1 MSIEVSIKGKIFESV
16 KAVARTFNVSY
27 PLLQKYS
34 KQYKISYEDAVELL
48 TAREHKAKDHLGQ
61 SFKSLKEM
69 CKAHGVTYY
78 QFLYRINQGRSIA
91 ECLDPHICRPRSKS
105 AVDHQGNKFKSISE
119 MCRHYG
125 VLKNTFS
132 TRLSRGWSIKE
143 SLTGKEE
150 SAR

>member
-1 MSIEVSIKGKIFESV
+1 MSTEVSIKGKIFDSV
-16 KAVARTFNVSY
+16 KAVARAFKVPYSTI
-27 PLLQKYS
+27 QKYS
-34 KQYKISYEDAVELL
+34 KQYNISYEDAVELV
-48 TAREHKAKDHLGQ
+48 TARRNKAKDHLGQ
-61 SFKSLKEM
+61 TFRSIRQM
-69 CKAHGVTYY
+69 CKAHGVTCD
-78 QFLYRINQGRSIA
+78 QFFYRINQGRSLA
-91 ECLDPHICRPRSKS
+91 ECLDPHINKPRSKA
-105 AVDHQGNKFKSISE
+105 AVDHLGNEFKSISE

>member
-16 KAVARTFNVSY
+16 KAVARTFNVPYSTI
-27 PLLQKYS
+27 QKYS
-34 KQYKISYEDAVELL
+34 KQYKISYEDAVDLVN
-48 TAREHKAKDHLGQ
+48 ARKHKAKDHLGQ
-61 SFKSLKEM
+61 TFKSLREM
-69 CKAHGVTYY
+69 CKAHGVTYD
-78 QFLYRINQGRSIA
+78 QFFYRLNQGRSIA
-91 ECLDPHICRPRSKS
+91 ECLDPHIYRPRNKN
-105 AVDHQGNKFKSISE
+105 AVDHLGNEFKSISE

-125 VLKNTFS
+125 ILKNTFS